1 MISNSKAQGQFAPV
15 LLCRFR
21 GSKLLLANASFISQ
35 ENGIS
40 AMPFHA
46 GLCKNRKR
54 AAFEAFIGKLF

>member
-15 LLCRFR
+15 LLCRYR
-21 GSKLLLANASFISQ
+21 GSKLLLNASFSSQ